1 MIDSPTLEH
10 SQPDSLFSLFLDCS
24 NADIKFTGISTSI
37 YVADRDQVPPYLPN
51 TATLTHRLI

>member
-10 SQPDSLFSLFLDCS
+10 SQPDFSAFFLDCS

-37 YVADRDQVPPYLPN
+37 YVADGNQAPPYLPN
-51 TATLTHRLI
+51 AATLTHCFI